1 MLGLANFKQKGL
13 VWQGLTCNV
22 RVITVWM
29 KCLTK
34 MFGLA
39 SFKLKSWVWQGGP
52 EFLALTR
59 FDLIRKRIDLIIW
72 YDKVSTKMFGSATI
86 ERKYL
91 FCLINP
97 S

>member
-59 FDLIRKRIDLIIW
+59 FDLIWKRFDLIIW
-72 YDKVSTKMFGSATI
+72 YDKVSTKMVRQRLSENIYFA
-86 ERKYL
+86 
-91 FCLINP
+91 
-97 S
+97 